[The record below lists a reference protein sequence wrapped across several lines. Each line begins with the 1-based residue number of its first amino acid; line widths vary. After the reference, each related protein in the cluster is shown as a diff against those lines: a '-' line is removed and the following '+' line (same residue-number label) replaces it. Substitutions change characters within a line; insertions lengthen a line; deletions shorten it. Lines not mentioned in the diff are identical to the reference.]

1 MQLIGQKVEVRYLP
15 DDPEKVWVFSEGK
28 RYQARL
34 TNRIENGKTKRE
46 NQVAIDYGT
55 ALGGGKNVH

>member
-15 DDPEKVWVFSEGK
+15 
-28 RYQARL
+28 ARL

-46 NQVAIDYGT
+46 NQVAIDYRT
-55 ALGGGKNVH
+55 VLGGGKNVH